1 MTARDKFIVVAL
13 LVLMVVVS
21 VVTVAL
27 DSREMPIAP
36 AVGGTYVEGVT
47 GTPQYLDPVIA
58 ATDVDQDISRLVFSG
73 LTRFDRGGAIV
84 ADLASTFR
92 TESDGKVWTFEIR
105 PDALWHDGQ
114 EVSADDVVYTVKLLQ
129 DRGYVGPYADAFR
142 GVTVE
147 RVASKTVRFTLP
159 DVYGPFAAS
168 TTVPL
173 LPSHILGAV
182 SYGDLARQ
190 QFNVHPIGTGPFRV
204 MDVDARQIVLAR
216 NEDFYRTK
224 PARTRPYLDRVILRF
239 YPDPGEA
246 LRALA
251 RGEIDGVAGLS
262 TGDAERARS
271 LKNVV
276 LYSMPTNDFVALFLN
291 VRPDHVVFRDRAVR
305 QAIATAIDRG
315 RILQLATDGRGTVAD
330 EFVPPTSWAYVKDVR
345 RYAYSVD
352 EAKRLLDEAD
362 WKDHDGD
369 GIRDKGGV
377 KLAFDI
383 STSDEPS
390 RVATALQIG
399 EGLRA
404 VGMKVDV
411 KTQPF
416 GELVELTARQ
426 RSFDALLVG
435 ISVSG
440 DPDPYSFFHSTAAS
454 DPGNNF
460 SGYSTLPIDRN
471 LENARRTIDEGARR
485 ELYAPVFRTI
495 SEEVPVVYLYFSDFL
510 YAQDRS
516 VQGLRIAPLTDPRER
531 FWNVEDW
538 YVRTQP
544 RR

>member
-105 PDALWHDGQ
+105 PDALWHDGH

-251 RGEIDGVAGLS
+251 RGEIDGVAGLG

-390 RVATALQIG
+390 RVATARQIG
-399 EGLRA
+399 EGLSA

-495 SEEVPVVYLYFSDFL
+495 GEEVPVVYLYFSDYL